1 MERKITNIDEFQ
13 MDENETPILPTGLR
27 EEENLY
33 VLPDGRYL
41 PCALETLKRTRA
53 SVLNQGARPLPAYYL
68 IREQRRR
75 GTDETNETVPTP
87 ERAQAEPPKQLH
99 SISPTRWI

>member
-1 MERKITNIDEFQ
+1 MEREIANIDEFK

-41 PCALETLKRTRA
+41 SCGLYRTEDGG
-53 SVLNQGARPLPAYYL
+53 SL
-68 IREQRRR
+68 IYEPSGLSFFGQML
-75 GTDETNETVPTP
+75 
-87 ERAQAEPPKQLH
+87 AQFKEC
-99 SISPTRWI
+99 